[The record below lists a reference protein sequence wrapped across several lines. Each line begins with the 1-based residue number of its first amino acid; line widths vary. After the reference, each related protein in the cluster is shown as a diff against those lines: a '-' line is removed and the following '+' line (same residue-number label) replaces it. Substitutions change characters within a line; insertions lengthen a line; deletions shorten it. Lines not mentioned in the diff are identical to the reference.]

1 MYNALHST
9 NVSAPIWAVAENYRF
24 EPGLIEVIEFS
35 MYQIQYMK
43 EVSSWMLCSQAARI
57 VKEEIGKMMMVEMIA
72 EAPMN
77 SANPYFSTAWRQAFS
92 VCIIKPIIY
101 LFAPV

>member
-1 MYNALHST
+1 
-9 NVSAPIWAVAENYRF
+9 
-24 EPGLIEVIEFS
+24 
-35 MYQIQYMK
+35 
-43 EVSSWMLCSQAARI
+43 MLCSQAGRI

-92 VCIIKPIIY
+92 VCIIKSIIY
-101 LFAPV
+101 LLAPI